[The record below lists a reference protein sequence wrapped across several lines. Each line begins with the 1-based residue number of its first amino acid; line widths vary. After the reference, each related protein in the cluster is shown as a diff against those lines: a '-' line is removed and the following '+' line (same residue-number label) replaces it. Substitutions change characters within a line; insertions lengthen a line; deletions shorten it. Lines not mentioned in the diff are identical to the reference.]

1 MEWEPSHC
9 QGGGQVAAAAD
20 GVGEVPQ
27 FHSLEDDEGDEDDGV
42 L

>member
-20 GVGEVPQ
+20 DEGEVAQ
-27 FHSLEDDEGDEDDGV
+27 FQSLGGDEDDEDDGV

>member
-20 GVGEVPQ
+20 DVGEVHQ
-27 FHSLEDDEGDEDDGV
+27 FHSLGDDEDDEDDGV